1 MTEGGVRCELHCH
14 DHPHKLH
21 TVGRPGEGADIRFI
35 DEQGRELPPGEQGEI
50 VGRSAGMMSGYYRL
64 PDKTR
69 EAEWFDSEGQ
79 RYIRSG
85 DVGRLDADGFIVLGD
100 RKKDMI
106 ITGGFN
112 VYPSDIE
119 SVLSQHPQVAECA
132 VVGVP
137 SEQWGETPVAYV
149 VARPGTHP
157 AAEELREWLNTRVG
171 KTQRVADLRLA
182 ERLPRSEIGKVLK
195 RTLREQYLQATPVA
209 D

>member
-1 MTEGGVRCELHCH
+1 
-14 DHPHKLH
+14 
-21 TVGRPGEGADIRFI
+21 
-35 DEQGRELPPGEQGEI
+35 
-50 VGRSAGMMSGYYRL
+50 
-64 PDKTR
+64 
-69 EAEWFDSEGQ
+69 
-79 RYIRSG
+79 
-85 DVGRLDADGFIVLGD
+85 VGRLDADGFIVLGD